1 MARHAEEA
9 VRGVGGLMAS
19 SGVGF
24 VAAGA
29 VLLGVPAGMYLAART
44 VWEGRP
50 GPWAA
55 LLFIAVMVLHGVG
68 FWWAAKNAGAAM
80 ALAVLALNLSWML
93 LVYLRVDMRDDQT
106 MHDRGVTEQ
115 SVVTRW
121 IRTSDP
127 FAGVDDEVTAI
138 DVRLPTGASA
148 RLSLKGAPAPRV
160 GESVRTTRD
169 PDARVP
175 LRLGPRP
182 DAPGTVPATIALV
195 LLITSSLL
203 ISTAMASATR
213 ESLR

>member
-1 MARHAEEA
+1 
-9 VRGVGGLMAS
+9 MAS
-19 SGVGF
+19 SGAGF

-55 LLFIAVMVLHGVG
+55 LLFIAVVALHGVG
-68 FWWAAKNAGAAM
+68 FWWAAKNAGAGP
-80 ALAVLALNLSWML
+80 ALVVLVLNLSWML

-115 SVVTRW
+115 AVVTGW

-138 DVRLPTGASA
+138 DVTLPTGAAA
-148 RLSLKGAPAPRV
+148 RLQLRGAHAPRV

-169 PDARVP
+169 PDARLP
-175 LRLGPRP
+175 PRLGPRP
-182 DAPGTVPATIALV
+182 DAPGTIAATITLV
-195 LLITSSLL
+195 FVITSSLL
-203 ISTAMASATR
+203 ISTTMASATR
-213 ESLR
+213 DSLS